1 MGCNMEG
8 KDKNEDKT
16 KIRGKRERT
25 ESQIGCRNEGKGGQE
40 ERKKWRCQESVA
52 KVDQR
57 RRERPGGYL
66 GRRARETW

>member
-1 MGCNMEG
+1 MKTRQRSEVKERGLNHRLDVEMRAREG
-8 KDKNEDKT
+8 RRKGRNGDARNPS
-16 KIRGKRERT
+16 GK
-25 ESQIGCRNEGKGGQE
+25 
-40 ERKKWRCQESVA
+40 VA